1 MHRAQQT
8 PDVKHWLHNC
18 KTILINVPGGITGR
32 VQPLDVSINKP
43 FKNYVRELFEQHLD
57 ANPKLHVDGK
67 LAAGERR
74 VLITKS
80 VGQAFSRVKKQDLTK
95 HSFKNCGLSSSLGG
109 SDYALTSIKVT
120 EGYKMPLLENEFQ
133 IEETDSEDDDDDDDE
148 FEESS

>member
-57 ANPKLHVDGK
+57 ANPKLYVDGK
-67 LAAGERR
+67 LAAGERC

-133 IEETDSEDDDDDDDE
+133 IEETDSEVDDDDDDE

>member
-1 MHRAQQT
+1 M
-8 PDVKHWLHNC
+8 
-18 KTILINVPGGITGR
+18 
-32 VQPLDVSINKP
+32 SINKP
-43 FKNYVRELFEQHLD
+43 SKNYVHELFKQHLD
-57 ANPKLHVDGK
+57 ANPKLYVDGK
-67 LAAGERR
+67 LASGESR

-133 IEETDSEDDDDDDDE
+133 IEETDSEDDDDDVHE
-148 FEESS
+148 FKESS